1 MFCETLKFDTCDND
15 MKSQEK
21 EMFILKRKHIVE
33 ACVSDVDTERA
44 VGGSV
49 IFLTNTT
56 VYLLRKLL
64 KTRIINT

>member
-1 MFCETLKFDTCDND
+1 
-15 MKSQEK
+15 
-21 EMFILKRKHIVE
+21 MFILKRKHIVK

>member
-1 MFCETLKFDTCDND
+1 
-15 MKSQEK
+15 
-21 EMFILKRKHIVE
+21 MFILKRKHIVE

-64 KTRIINT
+64 KTRIISTQVII